1 MELTC
6 MNSDDASSLFKRRG
20 MSPSPWAGL
29 VTWRRG
35 VVEGVVVCRGSC
47 EVDGGRGA
55 VAVGDGRRRVL
66 RMVGMVVVERQP
78 LFVVDHA
85 QIKHRQT
92 PTFALGVAMRQQEL
106 AKFVGIFSKV
116 I

>member
-1 MELTC
+1 MGLTC
-6 MNSDDASSLFKRRG
+6 MNSDHTSSLFKRRG
-20 MSPSPWAGL
+20 TLSSLWAGL
-29 VTWRRG
+29 VTWCRG
-35 VVEGVVVCRGSC
+35 VVGGVVVCRGSC

-55 VAVGDGRRRVL
+55 VAVGDGRHRMSW
-66 RMVGMVVVERQP
+66 MVGMVVVERQP

-85 QIKHRQT
+85 QIKHWQT
-92 PTFALGVAMRQQEL
+92 PTFALGMAMRQQEL